1 MRAALVGFT
10 VVAVAHCAS
19 AAMRGLVAADMPPAY
34 TDMDRERE
42 ARGQA
47 VGGTPGDGVNP
58 IRPRNPGGA
67 TTTAAADLPDLTGW
81 PDLVMRLDLLTWF
94 VGALVLEPTRSS

>member
-47 VGGTPGDGVNP
+47 LGGPGLEA
-58 IRPRNPGGA
+58 RLA
-67 TTTAAADLPDLTGW
+67 TA
-81 PDLVMRLDLLTWF
+81 
-94 VGALVLEPTRSS
+94 